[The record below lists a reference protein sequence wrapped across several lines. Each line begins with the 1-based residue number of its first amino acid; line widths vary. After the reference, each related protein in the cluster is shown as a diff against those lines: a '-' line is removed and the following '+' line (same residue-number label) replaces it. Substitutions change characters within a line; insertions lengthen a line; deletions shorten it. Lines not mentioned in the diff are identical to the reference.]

1 MAYIGLKPTA
11 GENNSFRILDTL
23 SSFTATFDGSDSTIV
38 SLAADTI
45 NIPSHRFLTGQR
57 VTYNDGG
64 GTAITGLAD
73 GVYYA
78 IKVDRNLIQLAS
90 SLSNAN
96 NGTQINLTGLGVGSS
111 HTLNVAFD
119 GVNTKFKI
127 THDSGTHAK
136 VTRASQLMISIN
148 GVLQQPHDSASPS
161 SGIGIAADSVIV
173 FSAAPATTDVVFG
186 SILST
191 NLSSFEIS
199 DNLIDNFTGDN
210 STTDFTM
217 SKSPP
222 DARNILVTLDGVV
235 QYPSDTSTTRA
246 YSVTENTISFASAP
260 GTGVAIQVRHIGF
273 SGSAASGGTNLVT
286 SVFGRTG
293 DVVLTNADDVTVRNV
308 SAGIGTFTGI
318 LNIDDTTQST
328 STTTGSVV
336 IDGGV
341 GIAKNLYVGG
351 NLDVTGVL
359 TYQDVTNVD
368 ALGIGTFREGIFLPD
383 TKKIELGNAAG
394 SGDLQIFHDGN
405 NSIIKD
411 NGTGAIRILGGN
423 TSFMNAAE
431 NKTSATFNTASS
443 VDLRFNNNL
452 KFQTTNTGV
461 IVTGILTAS
470 NGLDAVGIQSGG
482 INITTGIITAI
493 NFTGVGNTVT
503 YDSSTKVVS
512 VSVGGNAGAG
522 GTWGSNAVGVH
533 TTKIVGINTTTI
545 AGSATSEGALQV
557 RGNISIQEGLLTLD
571 SNIHTS
577 VSIGTGRNA
586 MLIGPTTVA
595 AGATIDIATGS
606 TLVVV

>member
-23 SSFTATFDGSDSTIV
+23 SSFTATFDGSSSSIV
-38 SLAADTI
+38 NLVGDTI
-45 NIPSHRFLTGQR
+45 DISDHRFVTGQR

-73 GVYYA
+73 GVYYV

-96 NGTQINLTGLGVGSS
+96 SGTQINLTGLGVGSS

-161 SGIGIAADSVIV
+161 SGIGIAPDSVIV

-199 DNLIDNFTGDN
+199 DNDIDNFTGDN

-222 DARNILVTLDGVV
+222 DPRNILVTNNGVV
-235 QYPSDTSTTRA
+235 QYPNDTVTTRDYTVA
-246 YSVTENTISFASAP
+246 TDSNVLSFTTAP
-260 GTGVAIQVRHIGF
+260 GNGVKIQVRHIGF
-273 SGSAASGGTNLVT
+273 AGGAGSGGVNLIT

-293 DVVLTNADDVTVRNV
+293 DIVLTNSDDITVRNV
-308 SAGIGTFTGI
+308 SAGIGTFASASIT
-318 LNIDDTTQST
+318 
-328 STTTGSVV
+328 
-336 IDGGV
+336 
-341 GIAKNLYVGG
+341 G
-351 NLDVTGVL
+351 NLSVGGVL

-368 ALGIGTFREGIFLPD
+368 SLGIGTFRTGVRVLAGGIVIAGISTLSD
-383 TKKIELGNAAG
+383 TTQ
-394 SGDLQIFHDGN
+394 ST
-405 NSIIKD
+405 STT
-411 NGTGAIRILGGN
+411 TGA
-423 TSFMNAAE
+423 
-431 NKTSATFNTASS
+431 ATFAGGVGIAKNLNVGGTA
-443 VDLRFNNNL
+443 
-452 KFQTTNTGV
+452 
-461 IVTGILTAS
+461 TATLFS
-470 NGLDAVGIQSGG
+470 GPSQVGIQSGG
-482 INITTGIITAI
+482 VQIGAGITQL
-493 NFTGVGNTVT
+493 NFIGVGNTFA
-503 YDSSTKVVS
+503 VS
-512 VSVGGNAGAG
+512 GTTVDVSISGNSGAG
-522 GTWGSNAVGVH
+522 GTWGSNTTGIH

>member
-96 NGTQINLTGLGVGSS
+96 NGTQINLTGLGAGTS

-148 GVLQQPHDSASPS
+148 GVLQQPHDSVSPS
-161 SGIGIAADSVIV
+161 SGIGIAPDSVLV
-173 FSAAPATTDVVFG
+173 FSTAPATTDVVFG
-186 SILST
+186 SIMST

-199 DNLIDNFTGDN
+199 DNLIDNFTGDG
-210 STTDFTM
+210 STQNFTM

-222 DARNILVTLDGVV
+222 DARNILVTIDGVV

-246 YSVTENTISFASAP
+246 YSVTENTLVFVSAP
-260 GTGVAIQVRHIGF
+260 GNGTVIQVRHIGF
-273 SGSAASGGTNLVT
+273 SGSAASGGVNLVT
-286 SVFGRTG
+286 SVFGKTG
-293 DVVLTNADDVTVRNV
+293 DVDLTSSDDITIRNLVATGATFSGSVSIGGTLTYEDVKNVDSLGIVTARIGVKVPAGEVTVGN
-308 SAGIGTFTGI
+308 
-318 LNIDDTTQST
+318 NIQ
-328 STTTGSVV
+328 
-336 IDGGV
+336 
-341 GIAKNLYVGG
+341 
-351 NLDVTGVL
+351 
-359 TYQDVTNVD
+359 
-368 ALGIGTFREGIFLPD
+368 
-383 TKKIELGNAAG
+383 LGNAGVATATLF
-394 SGDLQIFHDGN
+394 SGPSQI
-405 NSIIKD
+405 
-411 NGTGAIRILGGN
+411 
-423 TSFMNAAE
+423 
-431 NKTSATFNTASS
+431 
-443 VDLRFNNNL
+443 
-452 KFQTTNTGV
+452 
-461 IVTGILTAS
+461 
-470 NGLDAVGIQSGG
+470 GIQSGG
-482 INITTGIITAI
+482 VQIGAGITQL
-493 NFTGVGNTVT
+493 NFIGVGNTFAVNGT
-503 YDSSTKVVS
+503 TVNVS
-512 VSVGGNAGAG
+512 IAGGAGAG

-533 TTKIVGINTTTI
+533 TDKIVGINTSTI

-557 RGNISIQEGLLTLD
+557 TGNIGITEGLLTLD
-571 SNIHTS
+571 SNLYTS
-577 VSIGTGRNA
+577 VSVPSGKNA
-586 MLIGPTTVA
+586 LLIGPTTVA
-595 AGATIDIATGS
+595 VGATIDIATGS

>member
-1 MAYIGLKPTA
+1 MGYIGLKPTA

-23 SSFTATFDGSDSTIV
+23 SSFTATFDGSSASIV

-45 NIPSHRFLTGQR
+45 NIPEHRFLTGQR

-73 GVYYA
+73 GVYYI
-78 IKVDRNLIQLAS
+78 IKVDRNLIRLAS

-96 NGTQINLTGLGVGSS
+96 SGTQINLTGLGVGSS

-161 SGIGIAADSVIV
+161 SGIGIAADSVLV

-186 SILST
+186 SIMST

-273 SGSAASGGTNLVT
+273 SGSAASGGTNLIT

-293 DVVLTNADDVTVRNV
+293 DVVLTNSDDVTIRNIV
-308 SAGIGTFTGI
+308 ATGATF
-318 LNIDDTTQST
+318 S
-328 STTTGSVV
+328 GSVS
-336 IDGGV
+336 IGG
-341 GIAKNLYVGG
+341 
-351 NLDVTGVL
+351 TL
-359 TYQDVTNVD
+359 TYEDVKNVD
-368 ALGIGTFREGIFLPD
+368 SLGIVTARIGVKVPAGEVSVGNNIQ
-383 TKKIELGNAAG
+383 LGNAGVATATLF
-394 SGDLQIFHDGN
+394 SGPSQI
-405 NSIIKD
+405 
-411 NGTGAIRILGGN
+411 
-423 TSFMNAAE
+423 
-431 NKTSATFNTASS
+431 
-443 VDLRFNNNL
+443 
-452 KFQTTNTGV
+452 
-461 IVTGILTAS
+461 
-470 NGLDAVGIQSGG
+470 GIQSGG
-482 INITTGIITAI
+482 VQIGAGITQL
-493 NFTGVGNTVT
+493 NFIGVGNTFAVNGT
-503 YDSSTKVVS
+503 TVNVS
-512 VSVGGNAGAG
+512 IAGGAGAG
-522 GTWGSNAVGVH
+522 GTWGSNTVGVH
-533 TTKIVGINTTTI
+533 TDKIVGINTSTI

-557 RGNISIQEGLLTLD
+557 TGNIGITEGLLTLD
-571 SNIHTS
+571 SNLYTS
-577 VSIGTGRNA
+577 VSVPSGKNA
-586 MLIGPTTVA
+586 LLIGPTTVA
-595 AGATIDIATGS
+595 VGATIDIATGS

>member
-38 SLAADTI
+38 SLGADTI

-246 YSVTENTISFASAP
+246 YSVTENTISFVSAP

-286 SVFGRTG
+286 SVFGRGG
-293 DVVLTNADDVTVRNV
+293 DVVLTNSDDVTIRNLV
-308 SAGIGTFTGI
+308 A
-318 LNIDDTTQST
+318 
-328 STTTGSVV
+328 
-336 IDGGV
+336 
-341 GIAKNLYVGG
+341 
-351 NLDVTGVL
+351 
-359 TYQDVTNVD
+359 
-368 ALGIGTFREGIFLPD
+368 
-383 TKKIELGNAAG
+383 
-394 SGDLQIFHDGN
+394 
-405 NSIIKD
+405 
-411 NGTGAIRILGGN
+411 TGA
-423 TSFMNAAE
+423 
-431 NKTSATFNTASS
+431 TF
-443 VDLRFNNNL
+443 
-452 KFQTTNTGV
+452 
-461 IVTGILTAS
+461 
-470 NGLDAVGIQSGG
+470 SG
-482 INITTGIITAI
+482 
-493 NFTGVGNTVT
+493 
-503 YDSSTKVVS
+503 
-512 VSVGGNAGAG
+512 
-522 GTWGSNAVGVH
+522 
-533 TTKIVGINTTTI
+533 
-545 AGSATSEGALQV
+545 
-557 RGNISIQEGLLTLD
+557 
-571 SNIHTS
+571 S
-577 VSIGTGRNA
+577 VSIGGTLTYEDVKNVDSLGIVTARTGIKVPA
-586 MLIGPTTVA
+586 GEVTV
-595 AGATIDIATGS
+595 
-606 TLVVV
+606 

>member
-1 MAYIGLKPTA
+1 MAYIGLRPTA

-23 SSFTATFDGSDSTIV
+23 SSFTATFNGSDSTIV

-73 GVYYA
+73 GVYYI
-78 IKVDRNLIQLAS
+78 IKVDRNLIRLAS

-96 NGTQINLTGLGVGSS
+96 SGTQINLTGLGVGSS

-161 SGIGIAADSVIV
+161 SGIGIAADSVLV

-186 SILST
+186 SIMST

-246 YSVTENTISFASAP
+246 YSVTENTISFVSAP

-273 SGSAASGGTNLVT
+273 SGSAASGGTNLIT

-293 DVVLTNADDVTVRNV
+293 DVVLTNSDDVTIRNIV
-308 SAGIGTFTGI
+308 ATGATF
-318 LNIDDTTQST
+318 S
-328 STTTGSVV
+328 GSVS
-336 IDGGV
+336 IGG
-341 GIAKNLYVGG
+341 
-351 NLDVTGVL
+351 TL
-359 TYQDVTNVD
+359 TYEDVKNVD
-368 ALGIGTFREGIFLPD
+368 SLGIVTARIGVKVPAGEVSVGNNIQ
-383 TKKIELGNAAG
+383 LGNAGVATATLF
-394 SGDLQIFHDGN
+394 SGPSQI
-405 NSIIKD
+405 
-411 NGTGAIRILGGN
+411 
-423 TSFMNAAE
+423 
-431 NKTSATFNTASS
+431 
-443 VDLRFNNNL
+443 
-452 KFQTTNTGV
+452 
-461 IVTGILTAS
+461 
-470 NGLDAVGIQSGG
+470 GIQSGG
-482 INITTGIITAI
+482 VQIGAGITQL
-493 NFTGVGNTVT
+493 NFIGVGNTFAVNGT
-503 YDSSTKVVS
+503 TVNVS
-512 VSVGGNAGAG
+512 IAGGAGAG

-533 TTKIVGINTTTI
+533 TDKIVGINTSTI

-557 RGNISIQEGLLTLD
+557 TGNIGITEGLLTLD
-571 SNIHTS
+571 SNLYTS
-577 VSIGTGRNA
+577 VSVPSGKNA
-586 MLIGPTTVA
+586 LLIGPTTVA
-595 AGATIDIATGS
+595 VGATIDIATGS